1 MNNNLKQFSLDK
13 FRKIKDDY
21 YNSKEEC
28 LKKAKLWGPKY
39 GNQFI
44 TNPRFKSFDQT
55 YFHAGDIK
63 DLNKYALLPLRYF
76 YSMPKINI
84 RNNLFNNKTHKKDKS
99 IIKSMNYDFQK
110 SKKTN
115 VIENKKL
122 LKNIVSPNN
131 LLINNKK
138 NNKKDNKVIIN
149 IKKKTKEE
157 KIFKFYKNIDYISV
171 NNTLN
176 YMFEKFKKGIFVI
189 IRNNRLVVYLPFS
202 NANYKNNWYKNTY
215 FSEEEKRLLKTG
227 NYNNQNVK
235 RQLDSNIIKF
245 QKEHPEQF
253 QHKKINFRRERW
265 YANNCV
271 FRNQFPEYEGE
282 LNTNV
287 YKNML
292 EELLKNRIIPDI
304 EFFINDR
311 DFPLLKKD
319 LTEPYDHIFDSDS
332 VKIED
337 EFKTK
342 KMAPIFSKSITDDFA
357 DILIP
362 TNDEWVMASNH
373 YFTPDCSNSYHK
385 ETWSKINI
393 DWSRKKDVCIF
404 RGSATGCGNNIDNNM
419 RLKVADM
426 SVDYNDILDAGITD
440 WKARMKKYK
449 GEPISIID
457 TSKFRFK
464 LANQITNYDKSL
476 YKYILNIDGYV
487 SAFRLASELSMNS
500 VVFIVKSPYKMWFS
514 DMLIDGFHYISIKSD
529 LSNLIEKIDWCRDH
543 DAECKKIAEN
553 ALTFHKNYLTKEGIF
568 NYLTDKFVMI
578 NKNKN
583 VENPLAIKQL
593 KVKKHIAVISCFRD
607 KGNGERER
615 ERQLFVSLMNR
626 LLEPYYTFHIYIIEQ
641 SKDGNEFN
649 IGKLK
654 NIGFELANKLSNK
667 KFASYIFTDID
678 LIPDYDLIQYFGK
691 KFKFP
696 ISLAARGTR
705 YENFNKKIN
714 KIFVGGM
721 LQFSKELFEKIN
733 GYANN
738 YWGWGGE
745 DDDFFTRMSINNIY
759 AVGYPKVGMVI
770 DNEENEKMITIND
783 FRNKKPDLEVEK
795 HKYEK
800 LFIDIKHWSKNGLNS
815 LNYNILKTT
824 EINKNTTQIVVDLL
838 KNEDMKKYPHLFP
851 KESPNYQEMKM
862 TLRDIWKNIKIE
874 YI

>member
-1 MNNNLKQFSLDK
+1 MDSNLNIFSLNK

-21 YNSKEEC
+21 YNSKDKC
-28 LKKAKLWGPKY
+28 LEKAKLWGPKY

-63 DLNKYALLPLRYF
+63 DLNKYALLPLRYL
-76 YSMPKINI
+76 YSIPKIKI
-84 RNNLFNNKTHKKDKS
+84 KNNLFKNNSKLDLKKTIKKSKYINSLNKS
-99 IIKSMNYDFQK
+99 NKSNKLIKSNK
-110 SKKTN
+110 S
-115 VIENKKL
+115 
-122 LKNIVSPNN
+122 NN
-131 LLINNKK
+131 LNKIKLIKRNGLF
-138 NNKKDNKVIIN
+138 
-149 IKKKTKEE
+149 KEE
-157 KIFKFYKNIDYISV
+157 PIFKLYKNIDYISIK
-171 NNTLN
+171 NTLN

-189 IRNNRLVVYLPFS
+189 IRNNRLVLYLPFS

-227 NYNNQNVK
+227 DYKNESVK
-235 RQLDSNIIKF
+235 RQLDANILKF

-253 QHKKINFRRERW
+253 QQRKINFRRERW

-319 LTEPYDHIFDSDS
+319 LTEPYEHIFDSDNIK
-332 VKIED
+332 VED
-337 EFKTK
+337 EFKFK
-342 KMAPIFSKSITDDFA
+342 KMAPIFSKSVTNKFA

-362 TNDEWVMASNH
+362 TNDEWTMASNH

-393 DWSRKKDVCIF
+393 DWSKKKDICIF
-404 RGSATGCGNNIDNNM
+404 RGSATGCGNNINNNM

-426 SVDYNDILDAGITD
+426 SVDYSDLLDAGITD

-457 TSKFRFK
+457 PSKFRFK

-500 VVFIVKSPYKMWFS
+500 IVFIVESPYKMWFS
-514 DMLIDGFHYISIKSD
+514 HMLVDGFHYISIKGD
-529 LSNLIEKIDWCRDH
+529 LSDLIEKIEWCRDH
-543 DAECKKIAEN
+543 DAECKKIAGN
-553 ALTFHKNYLTKEGIF
+553 AFLFYQKYLTKEGIF

-583 VENPLAIKQL
+583 LENPLAIKQL
-593 KVKKHIAVISCFRD
+593 KTKKHIAIITCFRD
-607 KGNGERER
+607 KGDGERER
-615 ERQLFVSLMNR
+615 ERKLFITLMNR

-641 SKDGNEFN
+641 SHDGYEFN

-667 KFASYIFTDID
+667 KFESYIFTDID

-705 YENFNKKIN
+705 YEDFDKKIN

-721 LQFSKELFEKIN
+721 LQFSGKLFEKIN

-738 YWGWGGE
+738 YFGWGGE
-745 DDDFFTRMSINNIY
+745 DDDFFTRMAINNIY
-759 AVGYPKVGMVI
+759 TVGYPKVGMVI

-824 EINKNTTQIVVDLL
+824 EINKNTTQILVDLL
-838 KNEDMKKYPHLFP
+838 KKEDMKKYPHLFP

-862 TLRDIWKNIKIE
+862 TLRDIWKNIKIQ